1 MILALN
7 FTTCRALRRRR
18 NSHNTRKLLGGL
30 FGSAAMK
37 CCRHL
42 RYSQNTWAYIS
53 QHAAWWIGKQ
63 GFLLRC
69 AFIKCFPITASSSS
83 CYLEAETTDHWT
95 RHGERNNTKRRLATT
110 ATCTR
115 RVSIMDIGTTHR
127 MNCCTQGQCHHHNS
141 SCTAQWKDL
150 RTLPGHM
157 EATCQT
163 LILRGTTT
171 TTTTTT
177 TTILCLF

>member
-127 MNCCTQGQCHHHNS
+127 
-141 SCTAQWKDL
+141 TAAHRVNAIITTRAALHSGRICEHCLVTWKPPA
-150 RTLPGHM
+150 RH
-157 EATCQT
+157 
-163 LILRGTTT
+163 
-171 TTTTTT
+171 
-177 TTILCLF
+177 